1 MPALGWVVAERW
13 IAIEVIVAVT
23 WASDAVD
30 TADDDV
36 CAQGVTGAE
45 GSVGVVGGTD
55 DLRAIVG
62 DLSRCEGSRCR
73 EEDCLDEHV
82 DFTLSKSE
90 SFVWLLR

>member
-1 MPALGWVVAERW
+1 LLEG
-13 IAIEVIVAVT
+13 EVSFDSI
-23 WASDAVD
+23 DRGKGD
-30 TADDDV
+30 
-36 CAQGVTGAE
+36 G
-45 GSVGVVGGTD
+45 
-55 DLRAIVG
+55 LG